1 MVESIRVEQTQQP
14 KPKPA
19 DEGNLPFGRIFTDH
33 MFVMDYKGEAGW
45 CDPRIVPYGSIPM
58 DPASTGLHYGQ
69 LIFEGL
75 KAYRAKDGR
84 ILMFRPDRNMARMN
98 VSCDRMCIPRID
110 EPAVVAAIAKLVS
123 VEKSWIPSAEGTSL
137 YIRPFIF
144 ATSAFLGVHP
154 ADEYKFVTI
163 LCPVGPYYKGGLS
176 PVRIYV
182 EDKYVR
188 AVAGGTG
195 AAKCAGNYAASMRSQ
210 VEAEKQGYAQ
220 VLWLDGAERR
230 YIEEVGAMNVFFV
243 LGDEVVTP
251 ALNGSILPGI
261 TRDSVLQ
268 VLRGWGMKVSERQLS
283 ADELVQAYKD
293 GSFREAFGAGT
304 AAVISPIGELKYGG
318 TVMNIGG
325 GKIGEISQKLYNEI
339 TGIQRGEL
347 EDKHNWV
354 YEVKD

>member
-1 MVESIRVEQTQQP
+1 MEPIRIERTQNP

-19 DEGNLPFGRIFTDH
+19 DEGNLPFGKIFTDH
-33 MFVMDYKGEAGW
+33 MLVMDYKEEAGW
-45 CDPRIVPYGSIPM
+45 GAPSIVPYGPIAM

-98 VSCDRMCIPRID
+98 ESCDRMCIPPID
-110 EPAVVAAIAKLVS
+110 APAAVEAIAKLVS
-123 VEKSWIPSAEGTSL
+123 VEREWIPSAEGTSL
-137 YIRPFIF
+137 YIRPFII
-144 ATSAFLGVHP
+144 ANGAFLGVHP
-154 ADEYKFVTI
+154 SNAYKFMTI
-163 LCPVGPYYKGGLS
+163 LCPVGPYYKGGLA

-188 AVAGGTG
+188 AVTGGTG

-220 VLWLDGAERR
+220 VLWLDGVERR

-261 TRDSVLQ
+261 TRNSVLQ
-268 VLRGWGMKVSERQLS
+268 VLRDWGMKVSERQLS
-283 ADELVQAYKD
+283 IDELVRAHKD
-293 GSFREAFGAGT
+293 GAFREAFGAGT
-304 AAVISPIGELKYGG
+304 AAVISPIGELKYGDA
-318 TVMNIGG
+318 VMNIGG
-325 GKIGEISQKLYNEI
+325 GKIGEISQKLYDEI
-339 TGIQRGEL
+339 TGIQRGER
-347 EDKHNWV
+347 EDKHGWV